1 MRKKKADELSEEL
14 GALVVIDK
22 SEVNKSILSNFTKA
36 KNNPSTIDSTSMNL
50 SKIVEKLKKIGQ
62 DLSINSY
69 MQHQLTIPI
78 FLSARTGI

>member
-1 MRKKKADELSEEL
+1 MSRKKTAQSILADELSEEL

-22 SEVNKSILSNFTKA
+22 SEVNESILSNFTKA
-36 KNNPSTIDSTSMNL
+36 KNDPSTIDSTSMNL

-69 MQHQLTIPI
+69 MQHHITSLYN
-78 FLSARTGI
+78 

>member
-1 MRKKKADELSEEL
+1 MRKKKANELSEEL

-22 SEVNKSILSNFTKA
+22 SEVNESILSNFTKA
-36 KNNPSTIDSTSMNL
+36 KNDPSTIDSTSMNL

-69 MQHQLTIPI
+69 MQHHITSLYN
-78 FLSARTGI
+78 